1 MLCYNNYKLPLRSI
15 RLLPA
20 TALPRKTRMSH
31 PSRKP
36 LWRLTP
42 LATAILF
49 AAPSHAAPVVDL
61 QPQVITANPLG
72 STQLASPATVL
83 EGDALT
89 LQQKGSLGETLNQQ
103 PGVSSSYF
111 GPGAS
116 RPIIRGQDGDR
127 IRLLRN
133 GVGALDASSLS
144 YDHAV
149 PLDPV
154 NVERIEIVRGP
165 AALLYGGSAIGGVVN
180 TFDNRIPTEAIE
192 GIQGAGELRYGGAD
206 TTRSSAGKLEAGNGQ
221 FALHIDANAREFN
234 DLRIPGYARS
244 REQRANEEGDD
255 RKHRLGNSDGRQDG
269 GAVGGSY
276 TWDDGYAGVS
286 YSNYD
291 SNYGSPAEEEVR
303 IRMQQEHYAFASQ
316 IRNLSGPFSSVK
328 LDAGYTE
335 YEHRE
340 IEGGEVGTTFRNKGY
355 EARIEARHQPLGP
368 LQGVIGAQV
377 SRSEFSALGEEAFVP
392 QTDTDAAALFI
403 LEELQATDRLR
414 LSLGGRIEHST
425 VDPDAKGNERFTS
438 AARSNSFTAGSLSSG
453 AVYALTPIWSLAA
466 TLGYTERAPTFYEL
480 YANGAHVAT
489 GTFERGDAGLSK
501 EKAVSSDLALRF
513 DNGTHKGSV
522 GLFYS
527 HFSNYIGLLSSGR
540 TLDDEGEEDVDGIPE
555 YNYSG
560 VRARFSGFEAQDHWK
575 LGQNRF
581 GSLALALSGDYTR
594 AKNLDTGDALPR
606 IAPLRLRSGLLWELD
621 KWQARV
627 DVEHASAQHRV
638 PDNEAGTEGYTTL
651 GASAGYRFE
660 VGASQ
665 WLAFVNGEN
674 LTNQTVR
681 YASSIL
687 RDIAPAQG
695 RSIEVGLR
703 TTF

>member
-1 MLCYNNYKLPLRSI
+1 
-15 RLLPA
+15 
-20 TALPRKTRMSH
+20 MSLSAH
-31 PSRKP
+31 RPSRSL

-42 LATAILF
+42 LS
-49 AAPSHAAPVVDL
+49 AALLLASQAHALEL

-72 STQLASPATVL
+72 SQQTAAPSTVL
-83 EGDALT
+83 EGDDLT
-89 LQQKGSLGETLNQQ
+89 LQQQGSLGETLNKQ

-116 RPIIRGQDGDR
+116 RPIIRGLDGDR

-154 NVERIEIVRGP
+154 NVDRIEIVRGP

-192 GIQGAGELRYGGAD
+192 GIHGAGELRYGGAD
-206 TTRSSAGKLEAGNGQ
+206 TTRSSAGKLEAGNGT
-221 FALHIDANAREFN
+221 FALHLDANSRQFN
-234 DLRIPGYARS
+234 DLKIPGYARS
-244 REQRANEEGDD
+244 RHAPPSEDGDG
-255 RKHRLGNSDGRQDG
+255 KKGRLGNSDGRQDG
-269 GAVGGSY
+269 GAIGGSY
-276 TWDDGYAGVS
+276 TWDDGYAGLS

-291 SNYGSPAEEEVR
+291 SNYGSPAEEDVR
-303 IRMQQEHYAFASQ
+303 IRMKQDHYAFASEL
-316 IRNLSGPFSSVK
+316 RNLDGPFSALK
-328 LDAGYTE
+328 FDAGYTD

-340 IEGGEVGTTFRNKGY
+340 IEGGETGTIFKNKGY
-355 EARIEARHQPLGP
+355 EARVEARHQPLGP
-368 LQGVIGAQV
+368 LNGVIGTQV

-392 QTDTDAAALFI
+392 QTDTDSAALFI
-403 LEELQATDRLR
+403 LEELQATERLK
-414 LSLGGRIEHST
+414 LSLGGRLEHT
-425 VDPDAKGNERFTS
+425 RVDPDSKGNERFS
-438 AARSNSFTAGSLSSG
+438 QADSSNSFTAGSLSSS
-453 AVYALTPIWSLAA
+453 AVYTLTPIWSVAA

-489 GTFERGDAGLSK
+489 GTYEVGDANLSK

-522 GLFYS
+522 GVFYS
-527 HFSNYIGLLSSGR
+527 HFSNYIGLLGSGR
-540 TLDDEGEEDVDGIPE
+540 TLNDEGEEDAGGMPE
-555 YNYSG
+555 YTYSG
-560 VRARFSGFEAQDHWK
+560 VRARFTGIEAQDHWK
-575 LGQNRF
+575 LGESAYGKF
-581 GSLALALSGDYTR
+581 ALELSGDYTR
-594 AKNLDTGDALPR
+594 AKNLDNGEALPR
-606 IAPLRLRSGLLWELD
+606 IAPLRLNSGLLWELD
-621 KWQARV
+621 RWQARI
-627 DVEHASAQHRV
+627 DVEHAASQRRV
-638 PDNEAGTEGYTTL
+638 PDNESGTDGYTTL
-651 GASAGYRFE
+651 GASAGYHFDI
-660 VGASQ
+660 GSSQ
-665 WLAFVNGEN
+665 WLAFVKGEN

>member
-1 MLCYNNYKLPLRSI
+1 
-15 RLLPA
+15 
-20 TALPRKTRMSH
+20 MSLSAH
-31 PSRKP
+31 RPSRSL

-42 LATAILF
+42 LSAALLF
-49 AAPSHAAPVVDL
+49 ASQAHALEL

-72 STQLASPATVL
+72 SQQTAAPSTVL
-83 EGDALT
+83 EGDDLT
-89 LQQKGSLGETLNQQ
+89 LQQQGSLGETLNKQ

-116 RPIIRGQDGDR
+116 RPIIRGLDGDR

-180 TFDNRIPTEAIE
+180 TFDNRIPTAAIE
-192 GIQGAGELRYGGAD
+192 GIHGAGELRYGGAD
-206 TTRSSAGKLEAGNGQ
+206 TTRSSAGKLEAGNGT
-221 FALHIDANAREFN
+221 FALHLDANSRQFN
-234 DLRIPGYARS
+234 DLKIPGYARS
-244 REQRANEEGDD
+244 RHAPASEDGDG
-255 RKHRLGNSDGRQDG
+255 KKGRLGNSDGRQDG
-269 GAVGGSY
+269 GAIGGSY
-276 TWDDGYAGVS
+276 TWDDGYAGLS

-291 SNYGSPAEEEVR
+291 SNYGSPAEDDVR
-303 IRMQQEHYAFASQ
+303 IRMKQDHYAFASEL
-316 IRNLSGPFSSVK
+316 RNLDGPFSSLK
-328 LDAGYTE
+328 FDAGYTD

-340 IEGGEVGTTFRNKGY
+340 IEGGETGTIFKNKGY
-355 EARIEARHQPLGP
+355 EARVEARHQPLGP
-368 LQGVIGAQV
+368 LNGVIGTQV

-392 QTDTDAAALFI
+392 QTDTDSAALFI
-403 LEELQATDRLR
+403 LEELQATERLK
-414 LSLGGRIEHST
+414 LSLGGRLEHT
-425 VDPDAKGNERFTS
+425 RVDPDSKGNERFS
-438 AARSNSFTAGSLSSG
+438 QADSSNSFTAGSLSSG
-453 AVYALTPIWSLAA
+453 AVYTLTPIWSVAA

-489 GTFERGDAGLSK
+489 GTYEVGDANLSK

-522 GLFYS
+522 GVFYS
-527 HFSNYIGLLSSGR
+527 HFSNYIGLLGSGR
-540 TLDDEGEEDVDGIPE
+540 TLNDEGEEDAGGMPE
-555 YNYSG
+555 YTYSG
-560 VRARFSGFEAQDHWK
+560 VRARFAGIEAQDHWK
-575 LGQNRF
+575 LGESAYGKF
-581 GSLALALSGDYTR
+581 ALELSGDYTR
-594 AKNLDTGDALPR
+594 AKNLDNGEALPR
-606 IAPLRLRSGLLWELD
+606 IAPLRLNSGLLWELD
-621 KWQARV
+621 RWQARI
-627 DVEHASAQHRV
+627 DVEHAASQRRV
-638 PDNEAGTEGYTTL
+638 PDNESGTDGYTTL
-651 GASAGYRFE
+651 GASAGYHFDI
-660 VGASQ
+660 GSSQ
-665 WLAFVNGEN
+665 WLAFVKGEN

>member
-1 MLCYNNYKLPLRSI
+1 
-15 RLLPA
+15 
-20 TALPRKTRMSH
+20 MSLSAH
-31 PSRKP
+31 RPSRSL

-42 LATAILF
+42 LS
-49 AAPSHAAPVVDL
+49 AALLLASQAHALEL

-72 STQLASPATVL
+72 SQQTAAPSTVL
-83 EGDALT
+83 EGDDLT
-89 LQQKGSLGETLNQQ
+89 LQQQGSLGETLNKQ

-116 RPIIRGQDGDR
+116 RPIIRGLDGDR

-154 NVERIEIVRGP
+154 NVDRIEIVRGP

-192 GIQGAGELRYGGAD
+192 GIHGAGELRYGGAD
-206 TTRSSAGKLEAGNGQ
+206 TTRSSAGKLEAGNGT
-221 FALHIDANAREFN
+221 FALHLDANSRQFN
-234 DLRIPGYARS
+234 DLKIPGYARS
-244 REQRANEEGDD
+244 RHAPPSEDGDG
-255 RKHRLGNSDGRQDG
+255 KKGRLGNSDGRQDG
-269 GAVGGSY
+269 GAIGGSY
-276 TWDDGYAGVS
+276 TWDDGYAGLS

-291 SNYGSPAEEEVR
+291 SNYGSPAEEDVR
-303 IRMQQEHYAFASQ
+303 IRMKQDHYAFASEL
-316 IRNLSGPFSSVK
+316 RNLDGPFSSLK
-328 LDAGYTE
+328 FDAGYTD

-340 IEGGEVGTTFRNKGY
+340 IEGGETGTIFKNKGY
-355 EARIEARHQPLGP
+355 EARVEARHQPLGP
-368 LQGVIGAQV
+368 LNGVIGTQV

-392 QTDTDAAALFI
+392 QTDTDSAALFI
-403 LEELQATDRLR
+403 LEELQATERLK
-414 LSLGGRIEHST
+414 LSLGGRLEHT
-425 VDPDAKGNERFTS
+425 RVDPDSKGNERFS
-438 AARSNSFTAGSLSSG
+438 QADSSNSFTAGSLSSG
-453 AVYALTPIWSLAA
+453 AVYTLTPIWSVAA

-489 GTFERGDAGLSK
+489 GTYEVGDANLSK

-522 GLFYS
+522 GVFYS
-527 HFSNYIGLLSSGR
+527 HFSNYIGLLGSGR
-540 TLDDEGEEDVDGIPE
+540 TLNDEGEEDAGGMPE
-555 YNYSG
+555 YTYSG
-560 VRARFSGFEAQDHWK
+560 VRARFTGIEAQDHWK
-575 LGQNRF
+575 LGESAYGKF
-581 GSLALALSGDYTR
+581 ALELSGDYTR
-594 AKNLDTGDALPR
+594 AKNLDNGEALPR
-606 IAPLRLRSGLLWELD
+606 IAPLRLNSGLLWELD
-621 KWQARV
+621 RWQARI
-627 DVEHASAQHRV
+627 DVEHAASQRRV
-638 PDNEAGTEGYTTL
+638 PDNESGTDGYTTL
-651 GASAGYRFE
+651 GASAGYHFDI
-660 VGASQ
+660 GSSQ
-665 WLAFVNGEN
+665 WLAFVKGEN

>member
-1 MLCYNNYKLPLRSI
+1 
-15 RLLPA
+15 
-20 TALPRKTRMSH
+20 MSLSAH
-31 PSRKP
+31 RPSRSSF
-36 LWRLTP
+36 WCLTP
-42 LATAILF
+42 LS
-49 AAPSHAAPVVDL
+49 AALLLASQAHALEL

-72 STQLASPATVL
+72 SQQTAAPSTVL
-83 EGDALT
+83 EGDELT
-89 LQQKGSLGETLNQQ
+89 LQQQGSLGETLNKQ

-116 RPIIRGQDGDR
+116 RPIIRGLDGDR

-192 GIQGAGELRYGGAD
+192 GIHGAGELRYGGAD
-206 TTRSSAGKLEAGNGQ
+206 TTRSSAGKLEAGNGT
-221 FALHIDANAREFN
+221 FALHLDANSRQFN
-234 DLRIPGYARS
+234 DLKIPGYARS
-244 REQRANEEGDD
+244 HHAPPSEDGDG
-255 RKHRLGNSDGRQDG
+255 KKGRLGNSDGRQDG
-269 GAVGGSY
+269 GAIGGSY
-276 TWDDGYAGVS
+276 TWDDGYAGLS

-291 SNYGSPAEEEVR
+291 SNYGSPAEEDVR
-303 IRMQQEHYAFASQ
+303 IRMKQDHYAFASEL
-316 IRNLSGPFSSVK
+316 RNLDGPFSSLK
-328 LDAGYTE
+328 FDAGYTD

-340 IEGGEVGTTFRNKGY
+340 IEGGETGTIFKNKGY
-355 EARIEARHQPLGP
+355 EARVEARHQPLGP
-368 LQGVIGAQV
+368 LNGVIGTQV

-392 QTDTDAAALFI
+392 QTDTDSAALFI
-403 LEELQATDRLR
+403 LEELQATERLK
-414 LSLGGRIEHST
+414 LSLGGRLEHT
-425 VDPDAKGNERFTS
+425 RVDPDSKGNERFS
-438 AARSNSFTAGSLSSG
+438 QADSSSSFTAGSLSSG
-453 AVYALTPIWSLAA
+453 AVYTLTPIWSVAA

-489 GTFERGDAGLSK
+489 GTYEVGDANLSK

-522 GLFYS
+522 GVFYS
-527 HFSNYIGLLSSGR
+527 HFSNYIGLLGSGR
-540 TLDDEGEEDVDGIPE
+540 TLNDEGEEDAGGMPE
-555 YNYSG
+555 YTYSG
-560 VRARFSGFEAQDHWK
+560 VRARFAGIEAQDHWK
-575 LGQNRF
+575 LGESAYGKF
-581 GSLALALSGDYTR
+581 ALELSGDYTR
-594 AKNLDTGDALPR
+594 AKNLDNGEALPR
-606 IAPLRLRSGLLWELD
+606 IAPLRLNSGLLWELD
-621 KWQARV
+621 RWQARI
-627 DVEHASAQHRV
+627 DVEHAASQRRV
-638 PDNEAGTEGYTTL
+638 PDNESGTDGYTTL
-651 GASAGYRFE
+651 GASAGYHFDI
-660 VGASQ
+660 GSSQ
-665 WLAFVNGEN
+665 WLAFVKGEN

>member
-1 MLCYNNYKLPLRSI
+1 
-15 RLLPA
+15 
-20 TALPRKTRMSH
+20 MSLSAH
-31 PSRKP
+31 RPSRSL

-42 LATAILF
+42 LSAALLF
-49 AAPSHAAPVVDL
+49 ASQAHALEL

-72 STQLASPATVL
+72 SQQTAAPSTVL
-83 EGDALT
+83 EGDDLT
-89 LQQKGSLGETLNQQ
+89 LQQQGSLGETLNKQ

-116 RPIIRGQDGDR
+116 RPIIRGLDGDR

-154 NVERIEIVRGP
+154 NVDRIEIVRGP

-192 GIQGAGELRYGGAD
+192 GIHGAGELRYGGAD
-206 TTRSSAGKLEAGNGQ
+206 TTRSSAGKLEAGNGT
-221 FALHIDANAREFN
+221 FALHLDANSRQFN
-234 DLRIPGYARS
+234 DLKIPGYARS
-244 REQRANEEGDD
+244 RHAPPSEDGNG
-255 RKHRLGNSDGRQDG
+255 KKGRLGNSDGRQDG
-269 GAVGGSY
+269 GAIGGSY
-276 TWDDGYAGVS
+276 TWDDGYAGLS

-291 SNYGSPAEEEVR
+291 SNYGSPAEEDVR
-303 IRMQQEHYAFASQ
+303 IRMKQDHYAFASEL
-316 IRNLSGPFSSVK
+316 RNLDGPFSSLK
-328 LDAGYTE
+328 FDAGYTD

-340 IEGGEVGTTFRNKGY
+340 IEGGETGTIFKNKGY
-355 EARIEARHQPLGP
+355 EARVEARHQPLGP
-368 LQGVIGAQV
+368 LNGVIGTQV

-392 QTDTDAAALFI
+392 QTDTDSAALFI
-403 LEELQATDRLR
+403 LEELQATERLK
-414 LSLGGRIEHST
+414 LSLGGRLEHT
-425 VDPDAKGNERFTS
+425 RVDPDSKGNERFS
-438 AARSNSFTAGSLSSG
+438 QADSSNSFTAGSLSSG
-453 AVYALTPIWSLAA
+453 AVYTLTPIWSVAA

-489 GTFERGDAGLSK
+489 GTYEVGDANLSK

-522 GLFYS
+522 GVFYS
-527 HFSNYIGLLSSGR
+527 HFSNYIGLLGSGR
-540 TLDDEGEEDVDGIPE
+540 TLNDEGEEDAGGMPE
-555 YNYSG
+555 YTYSG
-560 VRARFSGFEAQDHWK
+560 VRARFAGIEAQDHWK
-575 LGQNRF
+575 LGESAYGKF
-581 GSLALALSGDYTR
+581 ALELSGDYTR
-594 AKNLDTGDALPR
+594 AKNLDNGEALPR
-606 IAPLRLRSGLLWELD
+606 IAPLRLNSGLLWELD
-621 KWQARV
+621 RWQARI
-627 DVEHASAQHRV
+627 DVEHAASQRRV
-638 PDNEAGTEGYTTL
+638 PDNESGTDGYTTL
-651 GASAGYRFE
+651 GASAGYHFDI
-660 VGASQ
+660 GSSQ
-665 WLAFVNGEN
+665 WLAFVKGEN

>member
-1 MLCYNNYKLPLRSI
+1 
-15 RLLPA
+15 
-20 TALPRKTRMSH
+20 MSLSAH
-31 PSRKP
+31 RPSRSSF
-36 LWRLTP
+36 WRLTP
-42 LATAILF
+42 LS
-49 AAPSHAAPVVDL
+49 AALLLASQAHALEL

-72 STQLASPATVL
+72 SQQTAAPSTVL
-83 EGDALT
+83 EGDELT
-89 LQQKGSLGETLNQQ
+89 LQQQGSLGETLNKQ

-116 RPIIRGQDGDR
+116 RPIIRGLDGDR

-192 GIQGAGELRYGGAD
+192 GIHGAGELRYGGAD
-206 TTRSSAGKLEAGNGQ
+206 TTRSSAGKLEAGNGT
-221 FALHIDANAREFN
+221 FALHLDANSRQFN
-234 DLRIPGYARS
+234 DLKIPGYARS
-244 REQRANEEGDD
+244 RHAPPSEDGDG
-255 RKHRLGNSDGRQDG
+255 KKGRLGNSDGRQDG
-269 GAVGGSY
+269 GAIGGSY
-276 TWDDGYAGVS
+276 TWDDGYAGLS

-291 SNYGSPAEEEVR
+291 SNYGSPAEEDVR
-303 IRMQQEHYAFASQ
+303 IRMKQDHYAFASEL
-316 IRNLSGPFSSVK
+316 RNLDGPFSSLK
-328 LDAGYTE
+328 FDAGYTD

-340 IEGGEVGTTFRNKGY
+340 IEGGETGTIFKNKGY
-355 EARIEARHQPLGP
+355 EARVEARHLPLGP
-368 LQGVIGAQV
+368 LNGVIGTQV

-392 QTDTDAAALFI
+392 QTDTDSAALFI
-403 LEELQATDRLR
+403 LEELQATERLK
-414 LSLGGRIEHST
+414 LSLGGRLEHT
-425 VDPDAKGNERFTS
+425 RVDPDSKGNERFS
-438 AARSNSFTAGSLSSG
+438 QADSSSSFTAGSLSSG
-453 AVYALTPIWSLAA
+453 AVYTLTPIWSVAA

-489 GTFERGDAGLSK
+489 GTYEVGDANLSK

-522 GLFYS
+522 GVFYS
-527 HFSNYIGLLSSGR
+527 HFSNYIGLLGSGR
-540 TLDDEGEEDVDGIPE
+540 TLNDEGEEDAGGMPE
-555 YNYSG
+555 YTYSG
-560 VRARFSGFEAQDHWK
+560 VRARFAGIEAQDHWK
-575 LGQNRF
+575 LGESAYGKF
-581 GSLALALSGDYTR
+581 ALELSGDYTR
-594 AKNLDTGDALPR
+594 AKNLDNGEALPR
-606 IAPLRLRSGLLWELD
+606 IAPLRLNSGLLWELD
-621 KWQARV
+621 RWQARI
-627 DVEHASAQHRV
+627 DVEHAASQRRV
-638 PDNEAGTEGYTTL
+638 PDNESGTDGYTTL
-651 GASAGYRFE
+651 GASAGYHFDI
-660 VGASQ
+660 GSSQ
-665 WLAFVNGEN
+665 WLAFVKGEN

>member
-1 MLCYNNYKLPLRSI
+1 
-15 RLLPA
+15 
-20 TALPRKTRMSH
+20 MSLSAH
-31 PSRKP
+31 RPSRSL

-42 LATAILF
+42 LS
-49 AAPSHAAPVVDL
+49 AALLLASQAHALEL

-72 STQLASPATVL
+72 SQQTAAPSTVL
-83 EGDALT
+83 EGDELT
-89 LQQKGSLGETLNQQ
+89 LQQQGSLGETLNKQ

-116 RPIIRGQDGDR
+116 RPIIRGLDGDR

-154 NVERIEIVRGP
+154 NVDRIEIVRGP

-192 GIQGAGELRYGGAD
+192 GIHGAGELRYGGAD
-206 TTRSSAGKLEAGNGQ
+206 TTRSSAGKLEAGNGT
-221 FALHIDANAREFN
+221 FALHLDANSRQFN
-234 DLRIPGYARS
+234 DLKIPGYARS
-244 REQRANEEGDD
+244 RHAPPSEDGNG
-255 RKHRLGNSDGRQDG
+255 KKGRLGNSDGRQDG
-269 GAVGGSY
+269 GAIGGSY
-276 TWDDGYAGVS
+276 TWDDGYAGLS

-291 SNYGSPAEEEVR
+291 SNYGSPAEEDVR
-303 IRMQQEHYAFASQ
+303 IRMKQDHYAFASEL
-316 IRNLSGPFSSVK
+316 RNLDGPFSALK
-328 LDAGYTE
+328 FDAGYTD

-340 IEGGEVGTTFRNKGY
+340 IEGGETGTIFKNKGY
-355 EARIEARHQPLGP
+355 EARVEARHQPLGP
-368 LQGVIGAQV
+368 LNGVIGTQV

-392 QTDTDAAALFI
+392 QTDTDSAALFI
-403 LEELQATDRLR
+403 LEELQATERLK
-414 LSLGGRIEHST
+414 LSLGGRLEHT
-425 VDPDAKGNERFTS
+425 RVDPDSKGNERFS
-438 AARSNSFTAGSLSSG
+438 QADSSSSFTAGSLSSG
-453 AVYALTPIWSLAA
+453 AVYTLTPIWSVAA

-489 GTFERGDAGLSK
+489 GTYEVGDANLSK

-522 GLFYS
+522 GVFYS
-527 HFSNYIGLLSSGR
+527 HFSNYIGLLGSGR
-540 TLDDEGEEDVDGIPE
+540 TLNDEGEEDAGGMPE
-555 YNYSG
+555 YTYSG
-560 VRARFSGFEAQDHWK
+560 VRARFAGIEAQDHWK
-575 LGQNRF
+575 LGESAYGKF
-581 GSLALALSGDYTR
+581 ALELSGDYTR
-594 AKNLDTGDALPR
+594 AKNLDNGEALPR
-606 IAPLRLRSGLLWELD
+606 IAPLRLNSGLLWELD
-621 KWQARV
+621 RWQARI
-627 DVEHASAQHRV
+627 DVEHAASQRRV
-638 PDNEAGTEGYTTL
+638 PDNESGTDGYTTL
-651 GASAGYRFE
+651 GASAGYHFDI
-660 VGASQ
+660 GSSQ
-665 WLAFVNGEN
+665 WLAFVKGEN